1 MLSKE
6 QFGQRLYETRKKN
19 HETQADLAALLGCV
33 KSHISEME
41 SGKKITTAEKRWQ
54 FFQLTSCFA
63 FFNAPAETQGHQ
75 QKISCKSK

>member
-41 SGKKITTAEKRWQ
+41 SGKKITTAEKIVLICEHYQVSSDYLLGLVDDPQAR
-54 FFQLTSCFA
+54 LK
-63 FFNAPAETQGHQ
+63 P
-75 QKISCKSK
+75 KRK

>member
-6 QFGQRLYETRKKN
+6 LFGQRLYETRKKN

-41 SGKKITTAEKRWQ
+41 SGKKITTAEKIVLICEHYHICSDYLLG
-54 FFQLTSCFA
+54 LTDDPS
-63 FFNAPAETQGHQ
+63 PR
-75 QKISCKSK
+75 